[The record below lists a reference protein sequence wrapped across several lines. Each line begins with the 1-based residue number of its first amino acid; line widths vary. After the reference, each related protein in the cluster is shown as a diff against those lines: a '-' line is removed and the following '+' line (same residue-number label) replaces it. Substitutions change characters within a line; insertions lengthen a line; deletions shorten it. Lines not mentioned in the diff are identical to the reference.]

1 MKPKFLLVALILL
14 CSMSAISFAQVF
26 TSDHKKAFE
35 LVKYRFRS
43 QDVDY
48 YYLDADTHFSMSNVW
63 TFFVDA
69 EPMKGWEHEC
79 YIVTVPKNLNPQ
91 TENYRK
97 IKCTKMSLPP
107 SDQLFIP
114 INPKNRY
121 GINAEIK
128 PLVRQSTLTNED
140 LTAAQRTY
148 AIILSGGIN
157 RYSNYERYWNDCSFI
172 YQTLVNK
179 YGVPKENIYPIMS
192 DGQNPAEDMRKTTG
206 GFASQSLDLDFDGV
220 NDIKLAATKANVQ
233 STLNKLANILQKD
246 DHLFI
251 YVIDHG
257 GSDDELTNSYICLWG
272 GEKLYDTELA
282 NMITPFSNKFV
293 NVNVLLGQCFSGGFV
308 DNLTKTGCVVAA
320 ASTGSESS
328 WSCPD
333 IPYDEFVYHWTCA
346 VNGADYMGNL
356 KSADSDGNGRVTM
369 QEAFEFAKNND
380 RWPDEHPQYV
390 STPASV
396 GEDLAFNH
404 LAPSV
409 DLYIKDSWDDTG
421 KEPNNVTKYCWMSPS
436 IWTRNQDDSIYE
448 YQNPEYSSDHRIAY
462 IYVYVHN
469 RGKEKYEAIGE
480 NIKRLQLYWADASTD
495 ISTKAWRGLEIYNNT
510 EITGGR
516 FDVEPISG
524 TILPGDSAIIGVEW
538 LLPKKLRDKEPGS
551 HHFCLYAKILD
562 QGADAPY
569 VEGVTMTRKRESNKE
584 AQKNLTIIRRED
596 LNKGVNVYVRNIQV
610 VPQNFTL
617 ELLPLTA
624 ADATL
629 FSIAKVQMEMSSAIY
644 DAWQRGGH
652 QSNGIVTPTPGVRTI
667 DFVSPQSQLKS
678 INLNGGQFDAV
689 KLKFDFRMFPQE
701 ETNYTINLVQ
711 KDEDGNII
719 GGETF
724 IVESPIYSEEN
735 LNITSTPMNNGEVQ
749 LGVDRSQYNEV
760 RWLNE
765 RGDIIGNAETV
776 KVTPKAGNS
785 KFTVQLMTEKGEV
798 VGDSIMLD
806 GTYGIKAVTA
816 STNLLE
822 VTLNDKAPAHAKIL
836 ISSVTDGARKI
847 TENVSA
853 GTNTVNINTS
863 KLPNGLY
870 VAGYYVD
877 NELIDQKKINIQH

>member
-1 MKPKFLLVALILL
+1 MKQTKFLLSMFL
-14 CSMSAISFAQVF
+14 CCCIFASTFAQELNP
-26 TSDHKKAFE
+26 SQNRAFRIVQS
-35 LVKYRFRS
+35 LFKSR
-43 QDVDY
+43 DVDY
-48 YYLDADTHFSMSNVW
+48 YMLKDTLRPYEAAY

-79 YIVTVPKNLNPQ
+79 YLI
-91 TENYRK
+91 K
-97 IKCTKMSLPP
+97 IPYNFNITTDYPHNINKKQMSLPP
-107 SDQLFIP
+107 SSGIYVQLF
-114 INPKNRY
+114 PKNRY

-148 AIILSGGIN
+148 AIILSGGIS

-233 STLNKLANILQKD
+233 STMNKLANILQKD

-257 GSDDELTNSYICLWG
+257 SSDDELTNSYICLWG

-282 NMITPFSNKFV
+282 DMITPFSNKFV
-293 NVNVLLGQCFSGGFV
+293 NVNVLLGQCYSGGFV

-346 VNGADYMGNL
+346 VNGADHEGTL

-409 DLYIKDSWDDTG
+409 DLYIKDGWDDTG
-421 KEPNNVTKYCWMSPS
+421 KEPNYVTKEYWMSPS
-436 IWTRNQDDSIYE
+436 IWTRNQDDSINE
-448 YQNPEYSSDHRIAY
+448 HQNPEYTPDHQIAY

-469 RGKEKYEAIGE
+469 RGKETYKG
-480 NIKRLQLYWADASTD
+480 KTQWLQVYWAVGSTH
-495 ISTKAWRGLEIYNNT
+495 ISPKAWRGLEINNSGDRV
-510 EITGGR
+510 TGGKI
-516 FDVEPISG
+516 DAVLIKND
-524 TILPGDSAIIGVEW
+524 ILPGDSSLIRVRW
-538 LLPKKLRDKEPGS
+538 LLPEPS
-551 HHFCLYAKILD
+551 VDEENCHYCLYAKIMD
-562 QGADAPY
+562 EPTDTPY
-569 VEGVTMTRKRESNKE
+569 DPKVTMTRNRERNNE
-584 AQKNLTIIRRED
+584 AQKNLTIVRRDE
-596 LNKGVNVYVRNIQV
+596 LFKGASVYVRNNQV

-617 ELLPLTA
+617 ELQPLTA

-629 FSIAKVQMEMSSAIY
+629 FSIAKVQMELSPAIY

-667 DFVSPQSQLKS
+667 DILTPQSQLKS

>member
-14 CSMSAISFAQVF
+14 CSMSATSFAQVF

-192 DGQNPAEDMRKTTG
+192 DGQDPMEDMRKTTG

-233 STLNKLANILQKD
+233 STMNKLANILQKD

-257 GSDDELTNSYICLWG
+257 SSDDELTNSYICLWG

-282 NMITPFSNKFV
+282 DMITPFSNKFV
-293 NVNVLLGQCFSGGFV
+293 NVNVLLGQCYSGGFV

-346 VNGADYMGNL
+346 VNGADHEGTL

-409 DLYIKDSWDDTG
+409 DLYIKDGWDDTG
-421 KEPNNVTKYCWMSPS
+421 KEPNYVTKEYWMSPS
-436 IWTRNQDDSIYE
+436 IWTRNQDDSINV
-448 YQNPEYSSDHRIAY
+448 YQNPEYTPDHQMAY

-469 RGKEKYEAIGE
+469 RGKETYKGKTQWLQMYWAIG
-480 NIKRLQLYWADASTD
+480 STY
-495 ISTKAWRGLEIYNNT
+495 ITPKAWRGLEIKNDGGYV
-510 EITGGR
+510 TGGKL
-516 FDVEPISG
+516 DAVSIKND
-524 TILPGDSAIIGVEW
+524 ILPGDSSLIRVRW
-538 LLPKKLRDKEPGS
+538 LLPDMLADEPEGNY
-551 HHFCLYAKILD
+551 HFCLYAKIMD
-562 QGADAPY
+562 EPTDTPY
-569 VEGVTMTRKRESNKE
+569 DPKVTMTRNRERNNE
-584 AQKNLTIIRRED
+584 AQKNLTIVRRDE
-596 LNKGVNVYVRNIQV
+596 LFKGASVYVRNNQV

-617 ELLPLTA
+617 ELQPLTA

-629 FSIAKVQMEMSSAIY
+629 FSIAKVQMELSPAIY

-652 QSNGIVTPTPGVRTI
+652 QSNGIVTPTSGVRTI
-667 DFVSPQSQLKS
+667 DILTPQSQLKS

-806 GTYGIKAVTA
+806 GTYGIKAVNA

-863 KLPNGLY
+863 KLQSGLY